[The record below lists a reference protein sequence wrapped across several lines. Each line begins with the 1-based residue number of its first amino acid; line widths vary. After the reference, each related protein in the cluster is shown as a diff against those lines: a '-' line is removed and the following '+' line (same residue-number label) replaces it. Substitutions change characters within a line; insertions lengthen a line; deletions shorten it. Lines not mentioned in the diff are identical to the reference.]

1 MQDMHGTHP
10 HDAYILTKET
20 DINKLHVSL
29 QACAMKNYKTLCLF
43 PCIWLA
49 ACHTLLC
56 TDSPLFQPR
65 HIKMTLSLCSR
76 QTDTSADSHTLRAGK
91 TQSQPSIS
99 NYAGSPPC
107 ARPNTAGPTPKAAP
121 ARLGWGWGKAFILLA
136 MGG

>member
-1 MQDMHGTHP
+1 MHGTHP
-10 HDAYILTKET
+10 HDAYILAKET
-20 DINKLHVSL
+20 DINKLYVSL
-29 QACAMKNYKTLCLF
+29 QACAMKNYKTMFVPVHLVGCL
-43 PCIWLA
+43 P
-49 ACHTLLC
+49 HT
-56 TDSPLFQPR
+56 PVHR
-65 HIKMTLSLCSR
+65 LSSLPATTHKDDPVSQCSR

-91 TQSQPSIS
+91 TRSQPSIS